1 MKRKLA
7 LAALILLI
15 VQSLTADDFVTIHSQ
30 GPGTLQLTTEAL
42 LANRLRVTGHIDAR
56 DFSTL
61 KKVTINRTRE
71 LDLSQAV
78 IDAYEGNG
86 GSYESLRPDWIVS
99 GTGPAAAGGSGVTR
113 GVTAPG
119 SGDEPFEGAYPAN
132 RIPIHAFCEMRD
144 NSLSKFLV
152 GSSTLWRLILP
163 ATLEGFQADALAK
176 CSSISELVLPEG
188 SRLRG
193 QENAQVY
200 STDGKR
206 LLAVA
211 PGYTGGLDLP
221 STVESIAGS
230 ALSGVRL
237 THIVD
242 HSGRVP
248 ECVNLK
254 SIDAAYVLTADPEAW
269 QAVLPNA
276 DCVEEIR
283 EIRLENV
290 QEGTLMERLGNEGY
304 GYRDV
309 RSLTVLSGT
318 LGSSDLE
325 SLLALPNLHHLDLSR
340 ASTSA
345 EAIALSGSKLT
356 RVGLPQGGMPGYR
369 LTIYSSGYLQG
380 VLSLPEGVT
389 SLRCESKRFSG
400 LKGCSTLEAIGKDAF
415 KGSLLQ
421 HADLSACTRL
431 RELEA
436 FDNCP
441 HLTELL
447 LPHGMT
453 SFTGAMGTGLESIT
467 LPATLTKITGF
478 NDAPL
483 REITLPA
490 SLTSLSGFCH
500 LPALTRVDASSCTLL
515 TSLSGFT
522 GCPLLEDLDLG
533 MCPIT
538 TLSGLGADMSWPGE
552 DTDTVSKP
560 SGGPVSSGGT
570 RHPAPDYCGLRK
582 VRLPATLTSLDA
594 FNHAAHLHDL
604 DLSHCTSL
612 TRLYGLYGTTQL
624 HTLRLPAGITD
635 VSGCYLTGYPCLRH
649 LYTSALTPHTLP
661 SMLSREA
668 LAQVTAHVPS
678 GKRGTYAMTQGWG
691 DCKEIVEAGYVVTV
705 DVPSGVPA
713 SIAGS
718 GLYPEGQSVTL
729 TALSCPCNALQDW
742 EPQGWYIG
750 DTYHP
755 GASVT
760 FTPDT
765 HVTATPSYAQGK
777 PHLERGDVCFTIESP
792 VDTVLDM
799 SLAYYSY
806 HADGVIRSF
815 AFYSEQ
821 GSIYSS
827 NGSNGSYDTPIPLHA
842 GTNRFALTGSHLE
855 FELRGGEGGRCML
868 RDFAI
873 HAPEALSN
881 LTLTNLHIEGTL
893 DLSGCTGLRY
903 FYGNNS
909 HLTGIDVSQCSE
921 LETLFL
927 AYNQLSELNLSHC
940 TKLSG
945 VELHC
950 NQLSSLDLSHCD
962 RLQWLSLYENSLT
975 GLDLSRCSKL
985 VNLSLNRNQLSEV
998 DLSNCTELEV
1008 LYLSDNQFSELDLSE
1023 CSKLR
1028 YVVLD
1033 NNQLS
1038 RIGLNHNDSLRVLFL
1053 YNNSLSEID
1062 LSHCGALRNLF
1073 VGGNRLKEL
1082 DLSACPL
1089 LESVDYG
1096 NNKLRSVKMPHDQV
1110 SMGNIE
1116 YNPIAFAQFTPG
1128 LYDLYVKEHNYTQG
1142 RTAMMKADEESLRMT
1157 GTWDFTA
1164 ELTANA
1170 EARDTEFRFG
1180 RNGYTYVPKR
1190 EGNTF
1195 YFEPGARYGIY
1206 LTNPHYPLLEF
1217 YAYFEV
1223 PEVLGVGGLTGQGIT
1238 YQWEG
1243 GNRLLI
1249 KGLCHGDEVSLYGTD
1264 GTLLCSGTAE
1274 ASTLS
1279 LDIAA
1284 QGRLFVLKVLH
1295 AGRPCSIKVARL

>member
-30 GPGTLQLTTEAL
+30 GPGTLRLTTEAL

-78 IDAYEGNG
+78 VDAYEGSG

-193 QENAQVY
+193 QEDAQVY

-221 STVESIAGS
+221 PTVESIAGS

-254 SIDAAYVLTADPEAW
+254 SIDAAYVLTADPGAW

-380 VLSLPEGVT
+380 VLSLPEGVA
-389 SLRCESKRFSG
+389 SLRCESRRFSG
-400 LKGCSTLEAIGKDAF
+400 LEGCSTLEAIGKDAF

-431 RELEA
+431 REVEA

-441 HLTELL
+441 RLTELL

-478 NDAPL
+478 SDAPL
-483 REITLPA
+483 REVTLPA

-500 LPALTRVDASSCTLL
+500 LPALTRVDASACTSL
-515 TSLSGFT
+515 TSVSGFT
-522 GCPLLEDLDLG
+522 GCPLLEELDLG
-533 MCPIT
+533 MCPVT
-538 TLSGLGADMSWPGE
+538 TLSGLGADMPWPGE
-552 DTDTVSKP
+552 DADTVSKP

-594 FNHAAHLHDL
+594 FNHAAHLQEL

-635 VSGCYLTGYPCLRH
+635 VSGCYLTGYPRLRDI
-649 LYTSALTPHTLP
+649 YISALTPPALP
-661 SMLSREA
+661 SMLGREA

-678 GKRGTYAMTQGWG
+678 GKRGTYAMAQGWG

-705 DVPSGVPA
+705 DVPKGVPA

-729 TALSCPCNALQDW
+729 TAPVCPCNALQDW

-750 DTYHP
+750 DAYHA

-799 SLAYYSY
+799 SLAYSAYYS
-806 HADGVIRSF
+806 DGGSQAVTFCSEQE
-815 AFYSEQ
+815 ALYSEADV
-821 GSIYSS
+821 SS
-827 NGSNGSYDTPIPLHA
+827 VSYDSPLRIHA
-842 GTNRFALTGSHLE
+842 GTNRFALKGSRLE
-855 FELRGGEGGRCML
+855 FSLHGDASDRFVL
-868 RDFAI
+868 RDFAV
-873 HAPEALSN
+873 HDPEALRELS
-881 LTLTNLHIEGTL
+881 LYGIKTEGTL
-893 DLSGCTGLRY
+893 PLGDCPALVGLYLSGTR
-903 FYGNNS
+903 
-909 HLTGIDVSQCSE
+909 LTSLDLPRCPS
-921 LETLFL
+921 LEYLSL
-927 AYNQLSELNLSHC
+927 WANQLTALDLSHC
-940 TKLSG
+940 PALWSVDLSSNR
-945 VELHC
+945 LT
-950 NQLSSLDLSHCD
+950 SLDLSHSPEL
-962 RLQWLSLYENSLT
+962 RHVNVSYNSLESLSLGNCSHLGRLYAQDNRLAS
-975 GLDLSRCSKL
+975 LDLTPAAGL
-985 VNLSLNRNQLSEV
+985 TELIVWGNQL
-998 DLSNCTELEV
+998 T
-1008 LYLSDNQFSELDLSE
+1008 ELDLSQ
-1023 CSKLR
+1023 CA
-1028 YVVLD
+1028 
-1033 NNQLS
+1033 
-1038 RIGLNHNDSLRVLFL
+1038 
-1053 YNNSLSEID
+1053 
-1062 LSHCGALRNLF
+1062 AL
-1073 VGGNRLKEL
+1073 EYA
-1082 DLSACPL
+1082 SY
-1089 LESVDYG
+1089 SG
-1096 NNKLRSVKMPHDQV
+1096 NNLCSITMPHDHVQIDNP
-1110 SMGNIE
+1110 GN
-1116 YNPIAFAQFTPG
+1116 NSVAFSQFTPG
-1128 LYDLYVKEHNYTQG
+1128 LYDLYVKGNSITEQLTIQ
-1142 RTAMMKADEESLRMT
+1142 MKADEESLCKT

-1170 EARDTEFRFG
+1170 EAGSTEFLFTKNG
-1180 RNGYTYVPKR
+1180 REYVPKR

-1195 YFEPGARYGIY
+1195 RFEPGARYNMW

-1243 GNRLLI
+1243 GNRLLV
-1249 KGLCHGDEVSLYGTD
+1249 KGLCHGDEVILHGTD
-1264 GTLLCSGTAE
+1264 GTLLYSGTAE

-1284 QGRLFVLKVLH
+1284 PGRLFVLKVVH
-1295 AGRPCSIKVARL
+1295 AGRPCGIKVARP